1 MCRMVHD
8 KLPSC
13 DCFAATPD
21 YCLAEDAGSRMFHW
35 LRDSYGFDVREVP
48 DLSKVENEDIIKF
61 TIYHPT
67 SCEELCSPNFIP
79 AWKHQAKLAVAGKE
93 WLDCNARGVSKW
105 TGLSF
110 LMNYLGLTSDEV
122 CCFGDN
128 LNDIEMLQN
137 AGESYAVSNAR
148 AEVIA
153 SAKHTCPPYWEN
165 GVLQVLKTFL
175 KETTNPF

>member
-1 MCRMVHD
+1 
-8 KLPSC
+8 
-13 DCFAATPD
+13 
-21 YCLAEDAGSRMFHW
+21 MFHW

-79 AWKHQAKLAVAGKE
+79 AWNHQAKLAVAGKE
-93 WLDCNARGVSKW
+93 WLDCNARGVNKW

-110 LMNYLGLTSDEV
+110 LMNYFGLTPDEV

-175 KETTNPF
+175 KETTNLF

>member
-1 MCRMVHD
+1 MVGLQRPRRQQMD
-8 KLPSC
+8 RSSP
-13 DCFAATPD
+13 
-21 YCLAEDAGSRMFHW
+21 
-35 LRDSYGFDVREVP
+35 
-48 DLSKVENEDIIKF
+48 
-61 TIYHPT
+61 
-67 SCEELCSPNFIP
+67 EETC
-79 AWKHQAKLAVAGKE
+79 
-93 WLDCNARGVSKW
+93 
-105 TGLSF
+105 T
-110 LMNYLGLTSDEV
+110 
-122 CCFGDN
+122 FGDN